1 MNESET
7 IIDIKERLVRI
18 ETMLEQH
25 IQTEKA
31 KQEYLEEKI
40 KVANKRIDAL
50 ESNQRWLVVT
60 IIGAII
66 GAILNLIIK

>member
-18 ETMLEQH
+18 ETMLEQQ

-40 KVANKRIDAL
+40 KIANKRIDAL
-50 ESNQRWLVVT
+50 ESNQKWVVIT
-60 IIGAII
+60 IIGAIL